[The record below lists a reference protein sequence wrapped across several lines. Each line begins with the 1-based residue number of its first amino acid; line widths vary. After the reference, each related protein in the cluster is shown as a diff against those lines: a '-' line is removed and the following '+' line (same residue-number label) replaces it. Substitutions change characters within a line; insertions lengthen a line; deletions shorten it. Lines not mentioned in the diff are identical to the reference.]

1 MNALVALLLSV
12 LANTAPHVPEVIAGP
27 DLVEGSKVVQAPISE
42 VTVFSDR
49 ARVRR
54 KAAVDLVAGAQTLRL
69 PDLPGAVMMDTVRV
83 GCSGGRVLRVEAVPV
98 ARERFT
104 IEQVDGLIDRLE
116 LLTDRYTGLLAERR
130 VGELELAMLSA
141 ISPRAPVAEQ
151 ERVGKPLPPIAPGTW
166 KAVLDFVQGRRAS
179 VRAHLRALD
188 ERRRVLGLELSKVQR
203 EVARHDLGAFTDR
216 KLQVLAIVAAEPAG
230 RAELTLEYF
239 VPGASWWPTYDLTY
253 LASQTRVNLRTA
265 GLVRQATGEDWDGV
279 TLHLSTAIPGQGIAL
294 PEMMTWALGEKKE
307 FLPKAVAARMPAQAP
322 RFAPP
327 VASRTPGEAMRL
339 AKVQVLQMRMAEL
352 DAMVSNQDYTVRLDE
367 LDRKVAQLKN
377 KVLRSKSNLR
387 LLKDS
392 VLSDQVADLPVRVHA
407 GRSEV
412 QSEVDS
418 YDEVE
423 LQTLSDKPSSSRRP
437 PPRVMKRR
445 VQRSRSTKGR
455 KRGGRSGGGGKHAAQ
470 SVAMDMEYGVESAA
484 PAPPMEGEARVVAT
498 SLSLFAQGHYRKPRF
513 SDASLP
519 AVVAGGLDYV
529 YESPTRMDIPSSG
542 EKIAVPLM
550 VESYPATVFYEATPS
565 LKTVA
570 YLKAEVDNRGERPIL
585 AGPVNIFMGPDFAG
599 QGRLVTTGPGGKL
612 PLPLGADENIRL
624 KRTVVPKTVT
634 EGVFSKDELTT
645 YQVTIEVGNYKSR
658 PVRIAIFDQIP
669 KSGHEDIEIEK
680 GSIKPKPLKGPDV
693 DGVLRWELSI
703 PAGQTEKI
711 EFRYTIERPEN
722 WQLTQ

>member
-1 MNALVALLLSV
+1 MNALAALILFV
-12 LANTAPHVPEVIAGP
+12 MANTAPHVPAVTAGP
-27 DLVEGSKVVQAPISE
+27 DLVEGAKVVDAPISE

-54 KAAVDLVAGAQTLRL
+54 KAAIDLAAGAQTLRL
-69 PDLPGAVMMDTVRV
+69 PDLPGVVMMDSVRV
-83 GCSGGRVLRVEAVPV
+83 ACVGGQVLRVEAVPV

-104 IEQVDGLIDRLE
+104 IAQVEGLIDRLE
-116 LLTDRYTGLLAERR
+116 LLTDLYASLLAKRD
-130 VGELELAMLSA
+130 VGELELSMLSA

-151 ERVGKPLPPIAPGTW
+151 ERVGKPLPPVEPGAW
-166 KAVLDFVQGRRAS
+166 KAVLDFLQARRGS
-179 VRAHLRALD
+179 VRARLRALD
-188 ERRRVLGLELSKVQR
+188 ERRRVLGLELSQVQR
-203 EVARHDLGAFTDR
+203 EVGRHDLGAFTDR

-265 GLVRQATGEDWDGV
+265 GLVRQATGEHWDGV
-279 TLHLSTAIPGQGIAL
+279 KLRLSTAIPGQGISM

-307 FLPKAVAARMPAQAP
+307 FLPQAVAVRMPTQAP

-327 VASRTPGEAMRL
+327 VASRTPGESVRL
-339 AKVQVLQMRMAEL
+339 AKVQVLQIRMAEL
-352 DAMVSNQDYTVRLDE
+352 QAMVSDQDYSVRLDE
-367 LDRKVAQLKN
+367 LDRKVAQLKE
-377 KVLRSKSNLR
+377 KVFRSKSNLKR
-387 LLKDS
+387 LREP
-392 VLSDQVADLPVRVHA
+392 VLSDRVADLPVRAHTGLA
-407 GRSEV
+407 EV
-412 QSEVDS
+412 QSEQDDS
-418 YDEVE
+418 DEIE
-423 LQTLSDKPSSSRRP
+423 LLSMSDKPSSARRP
-437 PPRVMKRR
+437 PARVMNRQ

-455 KRGGRSGGGGKHAAQ
+455 KRGGRSGGGKHGAQ
-470 SVAMDMEYGVESAA
+470 SVAMDMGDGEAYGDA
-484 PAPPMEGEARVVAT
+484 APPMEGESRVEAT
-498 SLSLFAQGHYRKPRF
+498 SLALFEQGYYRRPRF
-513 SDASLP
+513 ADASLP

-529 YESPTRMDIPSSG
+529 YESPTRMSIPSSG

-550 VESYPATVFYEATPS
+550 VESYPATVFYEATPA

-570 YLKAEVDNRGERPIL
+570 YLKAEVDNRAERPIL

-680 GSIKPKPLKGPDV
+680 ASIKPKPNKGPDV

-703 PAGQTEKI
+703 PAGQSEKI
-711 EFRYTIERPEN
+711 EFSYTIERPEN